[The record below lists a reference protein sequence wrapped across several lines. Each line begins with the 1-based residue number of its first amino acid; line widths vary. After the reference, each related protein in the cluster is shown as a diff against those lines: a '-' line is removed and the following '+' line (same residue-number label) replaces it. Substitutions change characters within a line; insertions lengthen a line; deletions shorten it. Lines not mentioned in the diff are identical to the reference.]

1 MDARTGEDPPGQA
14 GIRKKL
20 GGVRRMERSSP
31 VYQTYVK
38 ILERE
43 LVPAMGCTEPIAIAY
58 CAAVARSVLGELPDR
73 IHVEASGNIIKN
85 VKSVVVPN
93 TGGRRG
99 METAAAI
106 GVLGGDETAGLEVI
120 AHVSQEAKDRLE
132 RYLRET
138 KITVGAAQTD
148 HVLDIEVTV
157 SKGNSRAVVRAVNEH
172 TNLVYIEK
180 DGQVLEERPIEKQ
193 EDPDAPDY
201 TLLNVADICEF
212 ARTCDLSDVSAI
224 LDRQIACNTAVAE
237 EGLRGDYGANV
248 GSTLLKAYG
257 TDIKIRAK
265 ARAAAGSDARMS
277 GCELPVVINSG
288 SGNQGLTVSLPV
300 IEYARELGS
309 SQEELYRALTL
320 SNLITLHAKE
330 GIGRLSAYCGA
341 VSAGV
346 GAGCGIAWLRGA
358 DYEGICHTITNAAA
372 MISGCICDGA
382 KASCA
387 SKIAMGVETGILGY
401 NMYLRGNSF
410 RPGDGIVG
418 RDVEET
424 IRNVGILASQGMK
437 ETDRVILKI
446 MTE

>member
-1 MDARTGEDPPGQA
+1 
-14 GIRKKL
+14 
-20 GGVRRMERSSP
+20 MERSSP

-73 IHVEASGNIIKN
+73 IHVVASGNIIKN

-106 GVLGGDETAGLEVI
+106 GALGGDETAGLEVI
-120 AHVSQEAKDRLE
+120 AHVPQKAKDRLE
-132 RYLRET
+132 RYLQET
-138 KITVGAAQTD
+138 EITVGAAQTD

-180 DGQVLEERPIEKQ
+180 NGQVLEERPIEKR

-212 ARTCDLSDVSAI
+212 ARTCELSDVSAI

-248 GSTLLKAYG
+248 GSTFLKAYG

-277 GCELPVVINSG
+277 GCEGPVG
-288 SGNQGLTVSLPV
+288 
-300 IEYARELGS
+300 
-309 SQEELYRALTL
+309 
-320 SNLITLHAKE
+320 ITLWE
-330 GIGRLSAYCGA
+330 RQP
-341 VSAGV
+341 
-346 GAGCGIAWLRGA
+346 GA
-358 DYEGICHTITNAAA
+358 DRLAA
-372 MISGCICDGA
+372 
-382 KASCA
+382 
-387 SKIAMGVETGILGY
+387 
-401 NMYLRGNSF
+401 
-410 RPGDGIVG
+410 GD
-418 RDVEET
+418 
-424 IRNVGILASQGMK
+424 
-437 ETDRVILKI
+437 
-446 MTE
+446 